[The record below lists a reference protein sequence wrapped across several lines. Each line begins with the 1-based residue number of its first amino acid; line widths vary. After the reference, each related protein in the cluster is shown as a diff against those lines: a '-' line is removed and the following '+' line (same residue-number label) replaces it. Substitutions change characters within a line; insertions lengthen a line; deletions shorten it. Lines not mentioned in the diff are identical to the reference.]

1 MTWLVKLELS
11 LECGSLVR
19 LVSILRSK
27 IWVGLL
33 QVKIVWFKLIIFLT
47 LIFGWKNEKQPSGP
61 IDLTLKQAILLN
73 FKVVPYHVD
82 FSSLFCHCF
91 VTYFD
96 PHHMSMYSN

>member
-33 QVKIVWFKLIIFLT
+33 QVKIVWFKFIVFLT
-47 LIFGWKNEKQPSGP
+47 LTFGWKNEKQPSGP
-61 IDLTLKQAILLN
+61 IELDLEAGNLVFNNQN
-73 FKVVPYHVD
+73 H
-82 FSSLFCHCF
+82 
-91 VTYFD
+91 
-96 PHHMSMYSN
+96 

>member
-11 LECGSLVR
+11 LECDSLVR

-61 IDLTLKQAILLN
+61 IELDLEAGNLVLNSCSFQRWGLSFWNLYSILLTQA
-73 FKVVPYHVD
+73 
-82 FSSLFCHCF
+82 LACQGR
-91 VTYFD
+91 
-96 PHHMSMYSN
+96 

>member
-11 LECGSLVR
+11 LECDSLVR

-61 IDLTLKQAILLN
+61 IELDLEAGNLVIK
-73 FKVVPYHVD
+73 FKYR
-82 FSSLFCHCF
+82 
-91 VTYFD
+91 
-96 PHHMSMYSN
+96 SNCCTFITIFADLIYTT

>member
-61 IDLTLKQAILLN
+61 IELDLEASNLVAFNLIDMLEKADRFKFLQNQEN
-73 FKVVPYHVD
+73 F
-82 FSSLFCHCF
+82 
-91 VTYFD
+91 
-96 PHHMSMYSN
+96 

>member
-61 IDLTLKQAILLN
+61 IELDLEAGNLVLSALKS
-73 FKVVPYHVD
+73 FWWVVGGGM
-82 FSSLFCHCF
+82 LQL
-91 VTYFD
+91 
-96 PHHMSMYSN
+96 

>member
-11 LECGSLVR
+11 LECDSLVR

-61 IDLTLKQAILLN
+61 IELDLEAGNLVCKLNSISSDLSPADFICHVLGSSNLKLLGLS
-73 FKVVPYHVD
+73 K
-82 FSSLFCHCF
+82 
-91 VTYFD
+91 
-96 PHHMSMYSN
+96 

>member
-11 LECGSLVR
+11 LECGSFFR

-61 IDLTLKQAILLN
+61 IELDLEAGNLVSNIYNDILI
-73 FKVVPYHVD
+73 
-82 FSSLFCHCF
+82 FSCIFYDLLIFSVLPQQCH
-91 VTYFD
+91 
-96 PHHMSMYSN
+96 